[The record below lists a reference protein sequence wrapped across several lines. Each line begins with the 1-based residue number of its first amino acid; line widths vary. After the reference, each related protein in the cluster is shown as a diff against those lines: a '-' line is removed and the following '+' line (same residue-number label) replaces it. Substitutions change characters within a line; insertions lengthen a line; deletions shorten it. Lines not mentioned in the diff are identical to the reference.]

1 MSCERCGF
9 IHNCVCEAKPL
20 VESPF
25 ELVLLYHPNELRRA
39 TNTGKLLASCLTQVS
54 QYEWSRTEPPVELL
68 EHIKQHGNAKLL
80 FPSENSTP
88 VENALSTN
96 GLYIVLDAT
105 WQEAKK
111 MLNKSPWLQE
121 LAQVHLVSA
130 SDSNY
135 SLRRNQEAGNLCTFE
150 VGSAI
155 LAVHEGASSAEKLN
169 HFFDHYLKVFQAD
182 RSGHTLD

>member
-54 QYEWSRTEPPVELL
+54 QYEWSRTAPPVELL
-68 EHIKQHGNAKLL
+68 ERIKQHDNARLL
-80 FPSENSTP
+80 FPSENSAP
-88 VENALSTN
+88 LEGALSTN
-96 GLYIVLDAT
+96 SLYIVLDAT

-121 LAQVHLVSA
+121 LAQVHLDSA

-155 LAVHEGASSAEKLN
+155 LAVHEETSSADKLN
-169 HFFDHYLKVFQAD
+169 RFFQHYLKVFQAD
-182 RSGHTLD
+182 RSGHTLN